1 MTENNE
7 SKQEVET
14 KNEAIQAGEADENSK
29 DRISAE
35 IDVVAEAKKIQESM
49 KAENDRKQKLLER
62 EEKLQARK
70 EALQAL
76 GGGSRAGSMP
86 EKPAEPTAKE
96 YAESVL
102 AGKFNKK

>member
-7 SKQEVET
+7 KKQEVE
-14 KNEAIQAGEADENSK
+14 KADKVEKATDTATDTEN
-29 DRISAE
+29 RE
-35 IDVVAEAKKIQESM
+35 HEVDVITEAKKIQENM

>member
-1 MTENNE
+1 MKENNE
-7 SKQEVET
+7 EKQKVEV
-14 KNEAIQAGEADENSK
+14 KNEAIPTGEANEDSK

-35 IDVVAEAKKIQESM
+35 IDVVAEAKKINEELKKQNEI
-49 KAENDRKQKLLER
+49 KAKLLER

-70 EALQAL
+70 EALNAL
-76 GGGSRAGSMP
+76 GGGSRAGGMP